1 MPAVTPTAFRKS
13 VQSLAFAGAYCLHG
27 EDDYSKDRAVRG
39 LIEVAVN
46 PATREFNVDV
56 RAGAKLDAEALDSLL
71 ATPPMMSERR
81 VVVVRDAG
89 LLRKATQAALMRY
102 LERTASRPG
111 SPDIILALVYPAG
124 EKGSPDRKILDRSTS
139 VQFDALG
146 DRDIARWIARYA
158 REVDMDIT
166 PEAIALL
173 QRAAGADLHA
183 LAAELDKLANYSNGA
198 QVGEDAVTAV
208 VGVHRGRTMGDL
220 LDSIARRDA
229 REALAILPSMLEL
242 PKSSAVTT
250 VMALTVQTLALS
262 WGVAR
267 RAHGVPAGR
276 LAGEY
281 FDFLKGARGAYTGR
295 PWGEAVKAW
304 VAVIDL
310 WEAPALDAS
319 LEALLAADI
328 ALKESRVQHDADI
341 LETLILSIC
350 ATDPRQI
357 SRARGAA
364 A

>member
-13 VQSLAFAGAYCLHG
+13 VQSLAFAGAYCLYG
-27 EDDYSKDRAVRG
+27 EDEYSKDRAVRG
-39 LIEVAVN
+39 LIDAAVN

-56 RAGAKLDAEALDSLL
+56 RAGAKLEAEALDSLL

-81 VVVVRDAG
+81 VVVIRDAG
-89 LLRKATQAALMRY
+89 VLRKATQAALMRY
-102 LERTASRPG
+102 LEHAASRSGP
-111 SPDIILALVYPAG
+111 SDVILALVYPAG
-124 EKGSPDRKILDRSTS
+124 EKGSPDRKILDRSTG
-139 VQFDALG
+139 VQFNALADAEV
-146 DRDIARWIARYA
+146 ARWIARHA
-158 REVDMDIT
+158 RELGMGIT

-183 LAAELDKLANYSNGA
+183 ISAELDKLANYGSGA
-198 QVGEDAVTAV
+198 EIGEDAVAAV
-208 VGVHRGRTMGDL
+208 VGVHRGRTLGDL

-229 REALAILPSMLEL
+229 GESLAILPAVLDL
-242 PKSSAVTT
+242 PKSSAVTV

-304 VAVIDL
+304 VAVMDR
-310 WEAPALDAS
+310 WEVPALDAS
-319 LEALLAADI
+319 LEALLTADI
-328 ALKESRVQHDADI
+328 ALKESRVQRDADI
-341 LETLILSIC
+341 LEMLILSIC
-350 ATDPRQI
+350 ATEPHQAL
-357 SRARGAA
+357 RARGAA

>member
-13 VQSLAFAGAYCLHG
+13 VQSLAFARAYCLHG
-27 EDDYSKDRAVRG
+27 EDDYSKDRATRG
-39 LIEVAVN
+39 LIEAAVN

-56 RAGAKLDAEALDSLL
+56 RAGAKLDAETLDSLL

-81 VVVVRDAG
+81 VVVIRDAG
-89 LLRKATQAALMRY
+89 VLRKTTQAALMRY
-102 LERTASRPG
+102 LEHAVSHPG
-111 SPDIILALVYPAG
+111 APDIILALVYPAG
-124 EKGSPDRKILDRSTS
+124 EKGSPDRKILDRSIG
-139 VQFDALG
+139 VQFDALA
-146 DRDIARWIARYA
+146 DRDVARWIARYA
-158 REVDMDIT
+158 RELGMDIT

-183 LAAELDKLANYSNGA
+183 LSAELDKLANYGNGA
-198 QVGEDAVTAV
+198 EIGEDAVTAV
-208 VGVHRGRTMGDL
+208 VGVHRGRTLGDL

-229 REALAILPSMLEL
+229 REALAILPSVLEL
-242 PKSSAVTT
+242 PKSSAVTI

-281 FDFLKGARGAYTGR
+281 FEFLKGARGTYTGR
-295 PWGEAVKAW
+295 PWGEAAKAW
-304 VAVIDL
+304 ATVVDL

-319 LEALLAADI
+319 LETLLAADI
-328 ALKESRVQHDADI
+328 ALKESRVQHDAHI

-350 ATDPRQI
+350 ATDSRLVA
-357 SRARGAA
+357 RARGAA